1 MSNEHIDI
9 DDDDVVL
16 AEGGPLD
23 EALVVGDAVVTQ
35 ADPAALVSE
44 QDLDALFGEDEDE
57 EDLADDLDLDDDEEL
72 VVDHSVVLDHAF
84 ELPEVADDRV
94 AKLEG
99 AVKDLA
105 GDAVKREQR
114 RVRRK
119 VTAATGGAGAIG
131 CLPILLQL
139 GGALDMDPEVAS
151 TVAAAAAALGALV
164 VGYLTPD
171 RPMPIPPEEILS
183 KT

>member
-1 MSNEHIDI
+1 MDNEQIDI

-57 EDLADDLDLDDDEEL
+57 EDLGDDLDLDDDEDV
-72 VVDHSVVLDHAF
+72 VVDSGVVLDHAF
-84 ELPEVADDRV
+84 ELPEADDDRV
-94 AKLEG
+94 TKLEG

-105 GDAVKREQR
+105 GDAVAREQK

-139 GGALDMDPEVAS
+139 SGALDMDPEVAS

-164 VGYLTPD
+164 VGYLTPE
-171 RPMPIPPEEILS
+171 RATPITPEELLS
-183 KT
+183 KN

>member
-1 MSNEHIDI
+1 MDNEQIEI

-16 AEGGPLD
+16 ADGGPLD
-23 EALVVGDAVVTQ
+23 EALVIGDAVVTQ

-44 QDLDALFGEDEDE
+44 QDLDALFGEDEDD
-57 EDLADDLDLDDDEEL
+57 EDLADDLDLDDDEE
-72 VVDHSVVLDHAF
+72 VAIEPGVVLDHAF
-84 ELPEVADDRV
+84 ELPEDDRV
-94 AKLEG
+94 TKLEG

-131 CLPILLQL
+131 CLPIILQL
-139 GGALDMDPEVAS
+139 AGALDMDPEVAS

-164 VGYLTPD
+164 VGYLTPE
-171 RPMPIPPEEILS
+171 RATPITPEEILGKS
-183 KT
+183 